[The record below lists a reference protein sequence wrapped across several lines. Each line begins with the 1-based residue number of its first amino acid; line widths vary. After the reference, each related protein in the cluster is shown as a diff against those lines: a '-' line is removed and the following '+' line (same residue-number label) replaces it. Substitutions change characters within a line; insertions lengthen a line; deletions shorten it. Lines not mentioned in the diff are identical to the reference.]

1 MNIII
6 LKSGQ
11 RTKGRRTFV
20 KVYGQVDP
28 FEAMKR
34 EWMAFHWPR
43 TESHGYQ
50 CVITHRREYL
60 YDFRGRIVNQIDIL
74 TE

>member
-6 LKSGQ
+6 RKSGE

-20 KVYGQVDP
+20 NVYGQVDP
-28 FEAMKR
+28 CEAMKR

-43 TESHGYQ
+43 TEYE

-60 YDFRGRIVNQIDIL
+60 YDCGGRIVNQIDIL
-74 TE
+74 SE